1 MTDLVICL
9 LYYGLLAVTVGLCLA
24 HAVLANARTRRLA
37 RIFLVVGPLPAVVT
51 SVYALIRIFIGIS
64 PGVDP
69 LPQGNDL
76 GRKHYR
82 GRELH
87 GLRDPGAAVGRHT
100 VPHRSVAD
108 ETKGKGGRRGG
119 IEELTANG

>member
-69 LPQGNDL
+69 SHKATIWAASITEAVNCTAYVILVLLL
-76 GRKHYR
+76 GGTPYLIGQWRMKR
-82 GRELH
+82 RERAEE
-87 GLRDPGAAVGRHT
+87 GEES
-100 VPHRSVAD
+100 RS
-108 ETKGKGGRRGG
+108 
-119 IEELTANG
+119 